1 MTTTSTM
8 PEAKLTYTT
17 TPRDLHVLMPWLN
30 VIRRLR
36 AAAMDGG
43 SYSAIKIVILANCD
57 GKPVNWTAPKVTAIE
72 PRADGQVLDDLLNVL
87 GE

>member
-1 MTTTSTM
+1 M